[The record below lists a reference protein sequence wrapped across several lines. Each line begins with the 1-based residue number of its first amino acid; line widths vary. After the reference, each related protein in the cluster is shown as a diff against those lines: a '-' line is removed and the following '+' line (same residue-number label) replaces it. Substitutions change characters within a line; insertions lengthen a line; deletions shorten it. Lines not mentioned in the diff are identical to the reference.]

1 MEGFL
6 QKEAFHSFIK
16 KMPINQYITV
26 ALATAL
32 KFIAGPFTGLVLGL
46 DWVETAICTIIG
58 AMSTIFLVAILGEQ
72 LLKLINKY
80 RKIPPQKFS
89 KRSRMTVR
97 VWKRFGM
104 MGIACLTPIIF
115 TPIGG
120 TLIAIFFKVPLPKL
134 LFNMLIFC
142 VLWGFIFSFLVF
154 KLPDLRAYFLTFIL

>member
-1 MEGFL
+1 
-6 QKEAFHSFIK
+6 
-16 KMPINQYITV
+16 MPITQYITV

-32 KFIAGPFTGLVLGL
+32 KFIAGPFTGLALGL
-46 DWVETAICTIIG
+46 GWIETAICTIIG

-72 LLKLINKY
+72 FLKLINNY
-80 RKIPPQKFS
+80 RKTPPKKFS
-89 KRSRMTVR
+89 KRSRMAVR

-120 TLIAIFFKVPLPKL
+120 TLIAISFKVPLLKL

-142 VLWGFIFSFLVF
+142 VLWGVIFTLGVF
-154 KLPDLRAYFLTFIL
+154 QLPDLRVYF